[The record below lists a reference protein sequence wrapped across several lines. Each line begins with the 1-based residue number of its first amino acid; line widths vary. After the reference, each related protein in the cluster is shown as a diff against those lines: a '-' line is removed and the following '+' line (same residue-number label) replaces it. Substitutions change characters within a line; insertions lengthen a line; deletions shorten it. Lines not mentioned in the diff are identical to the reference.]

1 MRCKMSLGNS
11 KEKETEL
18 WNYLK
23 TRTQECLIKRENT
36 ANQYTV
42 TDNYVDKT
50 IHYFSSE
57 NLAPLHSYETGLL
70 KKEEFIEYVRE
81 RINQYPLT
89 KEEKEGVLQGYM
101 KYMWSYDILDGL
113 INDPDISDI
122 KLIEPTKITMKR
134 KGKRQVSDI
143 TFRSDE
149 HYRGFIQRAAT
160 RNQVNLS
167 NLNAV
172 QYFTD
177 INSSETYR
185 LRFNVTTELINSSRY
200 PCMHI
205 RKIPKFKYSIEEL
218 LKTGMFT
225 LFQAAYLIRA
235 VEAGNSMIFCGKG
248 GSGKTTLINLLLDYF
263 PYDSSILCIQEN
275 DEMFSHYHPD
285 IICQNTIENRGEGI
299 HYTLKDLAKNGLLLD
314 IDWFIIGEVKGE
326 EARYLFDASC
336 TGASC
341 MTTLHASCA
350 EEALVRLADLA
361 KRASDY
367 SQKDILRIL
376 SSNFNNVVFM
386 EDFKV
391 KELIEIQGWD
401 NEENNV
407 IYKPVKGGNR

>member
-1 MRCKMSLGNS
+1 MGANMLNINTM
-11 KEKETEL
+11 KEADMWK
-18 WNYLK
+18 YLNK
-23 TRTQECLIKRENT
+23 RTAECMIKNDNAE
-36 ANQYTV
+36 NQYT
-42 TDNYVDKT
+42 DIDKYVDKT
-50 IHYFSSE
+50 IQYFSSE

-89 KEEKEGVLQGYM
+89 KAEKEGVLQGYM
-101 KYMWSYDILDGL
+101 KYMWSYDIVDEL
-113 INDPDISDI
+113 INDPNISDI
-122 KLIEPTKITMKR
+122 KLIEPTKITVKC
-134 KGKRQVSDI
+134 KGERQVSNI
-143 TFRSDE
+143 TFRGEE
-149 HYRGFIQRAAT
+149 HYRGFIQRVAT

-177 INSSETYR
+177 INSNEAYR
-185 LRFNVTTELINSSRY
+185 LRFNITTDLINSNRY

-205 RKIPKFKYSIEEL
+205 RKIPKFKYRIEEL
-218 LKTGMFT
+218 LREGMFS
-225 LFQAAYLIRA
+225 LYQIAYLIQA
-235 VEAGNSMIFCGKG
+235 VETGSSMLFCGKG

-263 PYDSSILCIQEN
+263 PYHSSILCIQEN
-275 DEMFSHYHPD
+275 DEMFSDYHPD

-350 EEALVRLADLA
+350 EEALIRLADLA

-367 SQKDILRIL
+367 SQEDILRIL
-376 SSNFNNVVFM
+376 SNNFSYVIYM
-386 EDFKV
+386 EDFKI
-391 KELIEIQGWD
+391 KELIEIRGWD
-401 NEENNV
+401 NEKNSV
-407 IYKPVKGGNR
+407 IYESVPGGIS